1 MVVDVFAYLIGIIIT
16 APMLATWGVYYA
28 AAGAGRNK
36 WKAVHTAVNWTT
48 FLYILAVTAM
58 LYTIYGSGYAGIT
71 SVLLMTL
78 FTVIIVVRWKMF
90 TEVVFHKA
98 FKIFWRICFLLF
110 AGLYCLLAITG
121 IIRNSYSTTT
131 DWVQWSVFYIQYV
144 LGIFTIVKGACDLCG
159 SVQLNYKTECTYK
172 RLPRS
177 KVRHH
182 AVL

>member
-121 IIRNSYSTTT
+121 IIRN
-131 DWVQWSVFYIQYV
+131 F
-144 LGIFTIVKGACDLCG
+144 L
-159 SVQLNYKTECTYK
+159 
-172 RLPRS
+172 
-177 KVRHH
+177 
-182 AVL
+182 